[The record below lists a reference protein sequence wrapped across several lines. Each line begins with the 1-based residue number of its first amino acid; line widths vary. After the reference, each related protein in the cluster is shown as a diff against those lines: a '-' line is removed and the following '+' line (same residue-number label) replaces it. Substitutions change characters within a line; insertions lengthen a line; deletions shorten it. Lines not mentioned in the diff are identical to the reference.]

1 MKNKHLIPIIE
12 AMLFSKPSGFSSKE
26 ISEKLNEPEEK
37 INSILIDIWEHYNSE
52 IHGIE
57 LENFEG
63 KYRFT
68 IKNEIKSILNPKPR
82 VFSLTESQFEILA
95 ILLLNGPSST
105 TEIEKSRGKS
115 SYHQIKKLLEMG
127 LIIKKRKE
135 NAKNRYLYALS
146 EMFFELLPEKTINKL
161 RGAKIDKTSN
171 VSSKNR

>member
-1 MKNKHLIPIIE
+1 MQNKHLMPIIE
-12 AMLFSKPSGFSSKE
+12 AMLFSKPTGFSSKE
-26 ISEKLNEPEEK
+26 IAEKLNETEEK
-37 INSILIDIWEHYNSE
+37 VNTILIDIWEHYNSE

-82 VFSLTESQFEILA
+82 TFSLTESQFEILA

-115 SYHQIKKLLEMG
+115 SYHQIKKLMEMG
-127 LIIKKRKE
+127 LVIKKKKE
-135 NAKNRYLYALS
+135 NTKNRYLYDLS
-146 EMFFELLPEKTINKL
+146 EMFFELLPEKTINEL
-161 RGAKIDKTSN
+161 RGAKIDKASN
-171 VSSKNR
+171 VSPKDR

>member
-1 MKNKHLIPIIE
+1 MQDKHLMPIIE

-26 ISEKLNEPEEK
+26 IAEKLNETEEK
-37 INSILIDIWEHYNSE
+37 INAVLIDIWEHYNSE

-82 VFSLTESQFEILA
+82 TFSLTESQFEILA
-95 ILLLNGPSST
+95 ILLLNGPSSI

-115 SYHQIKKLLEMG
+115 SYNQVKKLLEMG

-135 NAKNRYLYALS
+135 NTKNRFVYVLS
-146 EMFFELLPEKTINKL
+146 DMFFELLPEKTINEL
-161 RGAKIDKTSN
+161 RGAKIDKTSDI
-171 VSSKNR
+171 SPENR

>member
-1 MKNKHLIPIIE
+1 MQDKHLMPIIE

-26 ISEKLNEPEEK
+26 IAEKLNETEEK
-37 INSILIDIWEHYNSE
+37 INAVLIDIWEHYNSE

-57 LENFEG
+57 LETFEG

-82 VFSLTESQFEILA
+82 TFSLTESQFEILA
-95 ILLLNGPSST
+95 ILLLNGPSSV

-115 SYHQIKKLLEMG
+115 SYNQVKKLLEMG

-135 NAKNRYLYALS
+135 NTKNRFVYVLS
-146 EMFFELLPEKTINKL
+146 DMFFELLPEKTINEL
-161 RGAKIDKTSN
+161 RGAKIDKTSDI
-171 VSSKNR
+171 SPENR

>member
-1 MKNKHLIPIIE
+1 MQDKHLMPIIE

-26 ISEKLNEPEEK
+26 IAEKLNETEEK
-37 INSILIDIWEHYNSE
+37 INAVLIDIWEHYNSE

-82 VFSLTESQFEILA
+82 TFSLTESQFEILA
-95 ILLLNGPSST
+95 ILLLNGPSSI

-115 SYHQIKKLLEMG
+115 SYNQVKKLLEMG

-135 NAKNRYLYALS
+135 NTKNRFVYVLS
-146 EMFFELLPEKTINKL
+146 DMFFELLPEKTISEL
-161 RGAKIDKTSN
+161 RGAKIDKTSDI
-171 VSSKNR
+171 SPENR

>member
-1 MKNKHLIPIIE
+1 MQDKHLMPIIE
-12 AMLFSKPSGFSSKE
+12 AMLFSKTNGFSAKE
-26 ISEKLNEPEEK
+26 IAEKLNETEEK
-37 INSILIDIWEHYNSE
+37 INSVLIKIWEHYNSE

-127 LIIKKRKE
+127 LIIKRRKE
-135 NAKNRYLYALS
+135 NSKNRYLYDLS
-146 EMFFELLPEKTINKL
+146 EIFFELLPEKTINEL
-161 RGAKIDKTSN
+161 RGAKIDKASN
-171 VSSKNR
+171 ISSENR